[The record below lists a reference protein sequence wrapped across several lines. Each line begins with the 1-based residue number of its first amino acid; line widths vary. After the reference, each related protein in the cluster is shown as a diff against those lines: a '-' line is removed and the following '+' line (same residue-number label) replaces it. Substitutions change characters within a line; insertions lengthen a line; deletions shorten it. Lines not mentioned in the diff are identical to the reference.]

1 MRAGLHLLNPK
12 IGVKYDLRISKFAGI
27 VREGQLLRSPRS
39 PRIEVAANNWL
50 KKPEKGLDQPGIAR

>member
-1 MRAGLHLLNPK
+1 MRARLHLLNPK

-39 PRIEVAANNWL
+39 PQTEVAVREWL
-50 KKPEKGLDQPGIAR
+50 KKPEQGLDQPGRAR